1 LFACFAG
8 KDFGIDRA
16 RNHRHVPTMT
26 AAVLLVLVAIV
37 YRVVLGIVG
46 MPDTPAT
53 QWLHNF
59 SPLAAIAL
67 CGAIFLPRRVA
78 IVGPL
83 LALFVSDLILNVR
96 YGVALLDWI
105 MLPQYLALG
114 LVGAL
119 GWMLRSQA
127 RPGRTLLASVAA
139 SAFFFFITNTAAW
152 FANPVYAKTAA
163 GWTQAMTVG
172 DLIHTPTIEF
182 FRNTLVSDVLFT
194 ALFLGCM
201 ALVARPKSAPW
212 PARREELVRW

>member
-1 LFACFAG
+1 
-8 KDFGIDRA
+8 
-16 RNHRHVPTMT
+16 MT

-37 YRVVLGIVG
+37 YRVVLGVVG

-78 IVGPL
+78 IAGPL

-105 MLPQYLALG
+105 MLPQYLALA
-114 LVGAL
+114 LVGWL
-119 GWMLRSQA
+119 GWMLRAQPRAS
-127 RPGRTLLASVAA
+127 RTLLASLAA

-172 DLIHTPTIEF
+172 EVIHTPTIVF
-182 FRNTLVSDVLFT
+182 FRNSLVSDMLFT

-201 ALVARPKSAPW
+201 ALSVRPQSAPV
-212 PARREELVRW
+212 PTRREELVRW